1 MNSTLDRIRV
11 IITEDEPVVAADL
24 EKQLT
29 DYGMNV
35 VANLDE
41 GEDVLDFL
49 KKHLADIILM
59 DIQLAGSLDGID
71 TAQRI
76 NNNHNIPIIFLT
88 ANTDRPTFNRA
99 KMTFPHSFLSKPF
112 RINDVINAIELAL
125 DTEGPSQEAE
135 SQSRKDLNDRIFVRD
150 KDGLYKVLFDHILF
164 VEADGAYTKIITP
177 EKIYTVSQTLKNI
190 EEKLD
195 SKHFIRVHRSYVIN
209 VKKVDKISE
218 GHVRIEMK
226 EIPVSRTYRDDL
238 LKVYQTI

>member
-1 MNSTLDRIRV
+1 MDRIKV

-35 VANLDE
+35 VANFDE

-49 KKHLADIILM
+49 EKHSADVILM

-76 NNNHNIPIIFLT
+76 NNSHTIPIIFLT
-88 ANTDRPTFNRA
+88 ANTDRQTFNRA

-112 RINDVINAIELAL
+112 RIKDVIYAIELAL
-125 DTEGPSQEAE
+125 DIDAPTQEAA

-150 KDGLYKVLFDHILF
+150 KDGLYKVLFDQILF

-177 EKIYTVSQTLKNI
+177 EKIYTISQTLKNI

-195 SKHFIRVHRSYVIN
+195 PKNFIRVHRSYVIN

-218 GHVRIEMK
+218 GHVLIDK
-226 EIPVSRTYRDDL
+226 VEIPVSRTYRDDL
-238 LKVYQTI
+238 LQLYQTI